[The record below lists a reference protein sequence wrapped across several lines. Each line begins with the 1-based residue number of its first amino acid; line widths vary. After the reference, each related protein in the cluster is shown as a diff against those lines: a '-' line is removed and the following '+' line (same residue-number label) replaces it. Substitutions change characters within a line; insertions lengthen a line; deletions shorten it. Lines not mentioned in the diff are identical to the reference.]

1 MLMKRMATL
10 LLGSTL
16 ALAGL
21 AASSSIANAD
31 GGGGGG
37 VDCPAGIGDCAV
49 SASGPS
55 SPSSGGGGGPGGGRS
70 SGGAGQCQFS
80 GHTFPCYSDLF
91 GWFDNQDGCYY
102 QLMDPQPPAGTA
114 FWKGHK
120 PGDGSIYW
128 GDCPLVTGKNL
139 PGGGAQWFQN
149 PPPGYGG
156 AVNVQA
162 LAQQAVSK
170 MALQGPAIGIA
181 PPPGSRGVVGLPV
194 WLWDN
199 VSATTWGPNS
209 ASASAGAVTVTATG
223 SVTRIVWDMGDG
235 QSVTCTGPG
244 EAYQA
249 SFGSAQPPCG
259 HTYAQTSASMPGGR
273 YAINATAT
281 WVVNWQATTGQRGQI
296 TVTRTSASS
305 VVIGELRDLNN

>member
-1 MLMKRMATL
+1 MLRVRVAAAIAAVVALTVCFLPSRAT
-10 LLGSTL
+10 
-16 ALAGL
+16 
-21 AASSSIANAD
+21 AD

-37 VDCPAGIGDCAV
+37 GVSCGPLAGNCSV
-49 SASGPS
+49 SASS
-55 SPSSGGGGGPGGGRS
+55 SPSPVGGGSGGSGGGSGGGS
-70 SGGAGQCQFS
+70 ASCSFHGQS
-80 GHTFPCYSDLF
+80 FPCYNQLF
-91 GWFDNQDGCYY
+91 GWFDGQDGCYY
-102 QLMDPQPPAGTA
+102 KLMSPQPDASSA
-114 FWKGHK
+114 LWQGHK
-120 PGDGSIYW
+120 PGDGAIYAAE
-128 GDCPLVTGKNL
+128 CPLISGKGL
-139 PGGGAQWFQN
+139 PGGNAQWFQN
-149 PPPGYGG
+149 PPPGFGG

-170 MALQGPAIGIA
+170 MGLLGPAIGIA
-181 PPPGSRGVVGLPV
+181 PPPGSKGVVGLPV

-223 SVTRIVWDMGDG
+223 SVTQIVWDMGDG

-259 HTYAQTSASMPGGR
+259 HTYTQTSAAMPDGQ

-281 WVVNWQATTGQRGQI
+281 WVVNWQATTGQTGQI
-296 TVTRTSASS
+296 TVTRQSASS